1 MICFTEV
8 RFLQTYSP
16 LRWSQRPGLFQPFPS
31 LKRSLRPS
39 ELLFSIKRNTKFPQG
54 PPHNWCLLP
63 RLQLSL
69 ITRRM
74 RKKRSDPS
82 ARAQKNTNIT
92 LSSHYLIWSDS
103 GLGRGFDLFGVS
115 RIECYSSCNVLKV
128 ENWDAIECGV
138 VGGIY
143 SPNHQNMVVGR
154 LLSHGAPDSPVRH
167 RTLSGAPA
175 TSAGSTVG
183 ALTYGASGLSG
194 GAPDRSCRLSGAPTA
209 RPLSSARACV
219 HLMRCSRPLR
229 AK

>member
-16 LRWSQRPGLFQPFPS
+16 LRWSRRPGLFQPFPS

-39 ELLFSIKRNTKFPQG
+39 ELLFSINRNTKFPQG

-63 RLQLSL
+63 RLQMSL

-82 ARAQKNTNIT
+82 ARAQMNTNVA

-128 ENWDAIECGV
+128 GNLDAIECGV
-138 VGGIY
+138 VGVFIA
-143 SPNHQNMVVGR
+143 PTTKNGR
-154 LLSHGAPDSPVRH
+154 WETTVAW
-167 RTLSGAPA
+167 RTGQSGAPPD
-175 TSAGSTVG
+175 TVRC
-183 ALTYGASGLSG
+183 ASHVSQPLGFDRWSSDLWGLWAVRWCTG
-194 GAPDRSCRLSGAPTA
+194 QVL
-209 RPLSSARACV
+209 
-219 HLMRCSRPLR
+219 
-229 AK
+229 